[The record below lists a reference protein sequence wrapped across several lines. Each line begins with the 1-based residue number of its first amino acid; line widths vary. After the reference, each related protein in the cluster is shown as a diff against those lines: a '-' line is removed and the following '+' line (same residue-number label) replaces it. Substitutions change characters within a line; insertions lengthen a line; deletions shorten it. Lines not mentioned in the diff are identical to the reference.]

1 MTAKKPS
8 SSTNGE
14 DGVITTYKN
23 GAFWQNPTLISVAVY
38 SFDGVIFFDGS
49 VWKRMD
55 PTFASS
61 GQRSPEIMRF
71 IENNGNYT
79 VKYLY

>member
-1 MTAKKPS
+1 M
-8 SSTNGE
+8 
-14 DGVITTYKN
+14 DG
-23 GAFWQNPTLISVAVY
+23 A
-38 SFDGVIFFDGS
+38 IFFDGNS
-49 VWKRMD
+49 WKRMD

-61 GQRSPEIMRF
+61 SSRSEQIMRF